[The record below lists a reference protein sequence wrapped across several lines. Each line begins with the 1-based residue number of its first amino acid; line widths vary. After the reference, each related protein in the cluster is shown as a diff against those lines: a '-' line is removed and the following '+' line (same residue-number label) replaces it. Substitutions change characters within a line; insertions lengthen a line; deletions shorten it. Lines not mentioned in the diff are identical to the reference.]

1 MSNLPE
7 WIAGAGNRPD
17 LDPTAVLT
25 PEPPEVVARGD
36 DEMVLSMGPQHPSTH
51 GVLQVVL
58 GIDGEEVVR
67 AEPEI
72 GYLHTGIEKTAEN
85 LFWNQALTVIDR
97 MDYLGPLTNDF
108 AFCLGVERLL
118 RITDRIPRRAQQI
131 RVMFAE
137 LTRITSHCIWLGTH
151 AIDLGA
157 ISPFFYAVDLRENI
171 LDLIEAA
178 SGARMNMT
186 YFRVGGVNGDLP
198 DGWLERLDALIAKFP
213 GRMRDLRDLLQKNPI
228 WTDRE
233 IGVGIISAAEA
244 VAWGLT
250 GPALRASGVA
260 YDLRKAYPYST
271 YDEYE
276 FDVPTRTEGDSYA
289 RFLVRL
295 DEMEEAM
302 RIVQQVRKKLD
313 PGPVMVDDP
322 TISLPPKPS
331 IGISMESLIYH
342 FKLVSEGFRVPPGD
356 VYAAVEGPRG
366 EVGYY
371 IVSNGENRPWRVRTR
386 PASFYN
392 LQALKK
398 IAAGNLI
405 ADVVVMIG
413 SLDPVFGEVDR

>member
-1 MSNLPE
+1 MSNLPD
-7 WIAGAGNRPD
+7 WISGAGNPPD
-17 LDPTAVLT
+17 IDPQAMVAAAS
-25 PEPPEVVARGD
+25 PEVIARGD

-58 GIDGEEVVR
+58 GIDGEEVTH

-72 GYLHTGIEKTAEN
+72 GYLHTGIEKSAEN

-97 MDYLGPLTNDF
+97 MDYLGPITNDF
-108 AFCLGVERLL
+108 AFCLAVEKLL
-118 RITDRIPRRAQQI
+118 GITDRIPRRAQQI
-131 RVMFAE
+131 RVLMSE

-178 SGARMNMT
+178 SGARMNPT
-186 YFRVGGVNGDLP
+186 YFRVGGINGDLP
-198 DGWLERLDALIAKFP
+198 DGFLERLDELIAKFP
-213 GRMRDLRDLLQKNPI
+213 GRMRDLRDLLQQNPI

-233 IGVGIISAAEA
+233 IGVGVISAEDA

-250 GPALRASGVA
+250 GPSLRASGIA

-295 DEMEEAM
+295 DEMEESM
-302 RIVQQVRKKLD
+302 RIIRQVRKKLE

-322 TISLPPKPS
+322 SIALPPKPS
-331 IGISMESLIYH
+331 IAVSMESLIHH

-366 EVGYY
+366 EIGYY
-371 IVSNGENRPWRVRTR
+371 VVSNGDNRPWRVRTR